1 MSAPFVYQ
9 IAFDVKTEL
18 GSQWADGL
26 QTVLKAHRE
35 ANQKELE
42 VYTTYVGDGER
53 AYVRVPLE
61 SLGEMDAWVHTPD
74 LVYKTLGDKQGA
86 DALARWAQSFKHWD
100 SRILR
105 LSKDGH

>member
-9 IAFDVKTEL
+9 ITFDVKTEL
-18 GSQWADGL
+18 GSQWAEGL
-26 QTVLKAHRE
+26 KTVLKAHSE
-35 ANQKELE
+35 ANQKEPE

-53 AYVRVPLE
+53 AYIRVPLE
-61 SLGEMDAWVHTPD
+61 SLGEMDKWVHTPD

-86 DALARWAQSFKHWD
+86 DALARWAESFKHWD